1 MPGKSDNLLV
11 GLSIGTT
18 KITMIVAERD
28 RRYPDSVHVIGFG
41 KAPSRGISKGIIVSL
56 QDARQSVQR
65 AFADAQSM
73 TGISPGR
80 LRNVIV
86 AFNGMDIK
94 NESTH
99 GMVTLGGR
107 ESKSVEES
115 DLNRVIERAMANSVL
130 ATASRNS
137 MYSLHMI
144 PTNYELDGRPINEP
158 LNMNGNQLDIWIQ
171 TVAVPMTYAQDVVN
185 CVQSA
190 GLEVKGL
197 LLKPIASALGAAYD
211 DEMRA
216 GCISVC
222 IGGGT
227 TGIVLFRNG
236 RAFRVMSIPIGG
248 DHIRSDLASV
258 LHISLSEAERLK
270 QRIFIDSEE
279 DLRRN
284 GIDIDLAYQ
293 AIFARLEEL
302 FNDQIRRALAECTP
316 QHFPSGIILSG
327 GVSDTPGIEMM
338 LENILQIPVRKVYE
352 PVYTFPQPLAN
363 AAYVS
368 SAGILKYYVTVERD
382 PYVFMDS
389 GQELP
394 GLHYKPDPKSKDDN
408 KGKKH
413 IPSKKEK
420 VEDDYPDEGGYD
432 EEPEGYDGYD
442 EGESDDVNEEPDPY
456 GEGRTKREN
465 FTEIAR
471 TIAEKIKRLF

>member
-227 TGIVLFRNG
+227 
-236 RAFRVMSIPIGG
+236 
-248 DHIRSDLASV
+248 
-258 LHISLSEAERLK
+258 
-270 QRIFIDSEE
+270 
-279 DLRRN
+279 
-284 GIDIDLAYQ
+284 
-293 AIFARLEEL
+293 
-302 FNDQIRRALAECTP
+302 
-316 QHFPSGIILSG
+316 
-327 GVSDTPGIEMM
+327 
-338 LENILQIPVRKVYE
+338 
-352 PVYTFPQPLAN
+352 
-363 AAYVS
+363 
-368 SAGILKYYVTVERD
+368 
-382 PYVFMDS
+382 
-389 GQELP
+389 
-394 GLHYKPDPKSKDDN
+394 
-408 KGKKH
+408 
-413 IPSKKEK
+413 
-420 VEDDYPDEGGYD
+420 
-432 EEPEGYDGYD
+432 
-442 EGESDDVNEEPDPY
+442 
-456 GEGRTKREN
+456 
-465 FTEIAR
+465 
-471 TIAEKIKRLF
+471 